1 MLSHGRM
8 SWESTATYYRLIN
21 ETVRERLGALH
32 SAELVLYSVDFEPLE
47 RMQHRGDWDGAARV
61 LAEAASR
68 VEAAGAG
75 LLVLCT
81 NTMHKVAPA
90 IEREIGIRL
99 LHIADGEI
107 GIRLLHIADATA
119 GEIKE
124 AGISTVGLLGTSFT
138 MEQEFYRGRLV
149 ERHGI
154 EVLIPGDRERE
165 AVHRVIYDELCAG
178 EIRDDSRAEYVEVIE
193 GLAAR
198 GAEAVVLGCTE
209 IPLLVRPADSPIPVF
224 DTTAIHARRAVEW
237 SLEGE

>member
-1 MLSHGRM
+1 MRTIGLLGGM

-47 RMQHRGDWDGAARV
+47 RMQHRGDWVGAARV
-61 LAEAASR
+61 LARAASG
-68 VEAAGAG
+68 VEAAGAAV
-75 LLVLCT
+75 LVLCT
-81 NTMHKVAPA
+81 NTMHKLAPQ
-90 IEREIGIRL
+90 IELAIGIP
-99 LHIADGEI
+99 
-107 GIRLLHIADATA
+107 LLHIADAAA
-119 GEIKE
+119 GEIRE

-138 MEQEFYRGRLV
+138 MAQEFYRGRLV

-154 EVLIPGDRERE
+154 EVLIPDERERE
-165 AVHRVIYDELCAG
+165 TVHRVIYDELCAG
-178 EIRDDSRAEYVEVIE
+178 EIRDDSRAEYVKIIE

-209 IPLLVRPADSPIPVF
+209 IPLLVRPADSPIPIF

-237 SLEGE
+237 ALEGE